1 MNKKELWMSI
11 KFTLFSISAGVIQLL
26 SFTIIYEWLHC
37 LTWWPSYLISVI
49 LSVIWNFTFN
59 RKFTFKSAN
68 NVPKAMTLI
77 LAYYLVF
84 IPISVFGGNALESL
98 WGSNYGI
105 LVTILMMIINFI
117 TEFIWDRFVV
127 FRNSIDTNNYAKK

>member
-68 NVPKAMTLI
+68 NVPKAMTLV

-84 IPISVFGGNALESL
+84 IPISVSGGNALESL

>member
-1 MNKKELWMSI
+1 MNKKELWMSV

-68 NVPKAMTLI
+68 NVPKAMTLV

>member
-68 NVPKAMTLI
+68 NVPKAMTLV